1 LISVGSILPPN
12 SAGLMPLDFLA
23 LALPR
28 MNLGTLYL
36 VMAAALIFGACL
48 FAAKKAYPNLQAR
61 EFALIAVIT
70 VVTVG
75 FIWML
80 LGVANK
86 GHENSPAN
94 QPGPLLQPSQD

>member
-1 LISVGSILPPN
+1 MS
-12 SAGLMPLDFLA
+12 LDFLA
-23 LALPR
+23 FTLPR

-36 VMAAALIFGACL
+36 AMAAALIFGACL

-61 EFALIAVIT
+61 EFAIVAVIT
-70 VVTVG
+70 LVTVG

-94 QPGPLLQPSQD
+94 QQGPLLQPNPD

>member
-1 LISVGSILPPN
+1 MSF
-12 SAGLMPLDFLA
+12 DFMA
-23 LALPR
+23 FTLPR

-36 VMAAALIFGACL
+36 AMAAALIFGACL

-61 EFALIAVIT
+61 EFAIVAVIT
-70 VVTVG
+70 LVTVG
-75 FIWML
+75 VIWML

-94 QPGPLLQPSQD
+94 QQGPLLQPNPD

>member
-1 LISVGSILPPN
+1 MS
-12 SAGLMPLDFLA
+12 LDFLTFT
-23 LALPR
+23 LPR

-36 VMAAALIFGACL
+36 AMAAALIFGACL

-61 EFALIAVIT
+61 EFAIVAVIT
-70 VVTVG
+70 LVTVG

-94 QPGPLLQPSQD
+94 QQGPLLQPNPD